1 MIPILR
7 LSLLLFASTLICAPV
22 FPAVQESPDKLPAA
36 EKEVLIELGRGLGE
50 GNGEGVI
57 EVMRGE
63 AVATPVQELPGKAPA
78 GDEVVIELE
87 NGEAAVVEELAVV
100 EPELEEPL
108 VEAEVVEEVV
118 IEEVVEEEI
127 AAAEPVIEE
136 PAEVVVEVEEVADSE
151 SVVEEIAE
159 VEAGIEEIT
168 ESAPEPGDGESVDKM
183 LAEARLLLELGNEE
197 EARKIFR
204 DVLTRDPGN
213 EVARGYLEG
222 TPAELEL
229 APVAVEN
236 LGQDVIVE
244 AAEEVEAIEAA
255 EVREEDVP
263 RSSRKRVHYFYHR
276 GLDAFKAGN
285 YPEAIHAFEEVQKI
299 DASYRRADH
308 YRREAWERIAEDQW
322 AREYMDELTLRRTM
336 DEMSY
341 DAYGRGREFMRFGRY
356 EAAIDEFQKVLD
368 VDPEHKAAQ
377 ELMEEARLNLEK
389 KSFEEEVAAAELLVA
404 DELEIRARAAE
415 EERMAVREDYHEG
428 ERLFR
433 AGEYETSRRKFAEIE
448 QQRGSHRRS
457 SFYLRKI
464 DRELWEEKEAE
475 RVDFEAEAIRKYTLG
490 PEDRVRVVVRNHPE
504 FDFIADIEENGE
516 LIIPLTNE
524 IIQADGLT
532 RDEMAENIRQYL
544 TAYIDNP
551 FVNVFIEGYG
561 SKKYYVL
568 QPKGGGSEFVM
579 DKASMTLWD
588 VMFRA
593 GIPML
598 DQAAMRR
605 IQVITPHK
613 THPTHR
619 WVNVYAMLYQ
629 GKMED
634 NIRIEPGT
642 IIYYPM
648 LAIDKFEM
656 TMKAITR
663 PLKAIVDF
671 QSDWDEFDD
680 WRKEHLK

>member
-1 MIPILR
+1 MTRIFR
-7 LSLLLFASTLICAPV
+7 LSFFLLASALICAPS
-22 FPAVQESPDKLPAA
+22 FPAVQESTDKP
-36 EKEVLIELGRGLGE
+36 
-50 GNGEGVI
+50 
-57 EVMRGE
+57 
-63 AVATPVQELPGKAPA
+63 
-78 GDEVVIELE
+78 
-87 NGEAAVVEELAVV
+87 
-100 EPELEEPL
+100 
-108 VEAEVVEEVV
+108 
-118 IEEVVEEEI
+118 
-127 AAAEPVIEE
+127 
-136 PAEVVVEVEEVADSE
+136 
-151 SVVEEIAE
+151 
-159 VEAGIEEIT
+159 
-168 ESAPEPGDGESVDKM
+168 
-183 LAEARLLLELGNEE
+183 LAEEDLLLELGKGLEGEEVTREVLIPASEVVVEEEVEETAEEEAVIEEMVEEEAGVEEALIVEQVIEESAEAEEVVGMDLVVEEDAEGKELPEEASGKDVDSAARESLDKMVAEGELLLELGQAE

-204 DVLTRDPGN
+204 DVLTLDPEN
-213 EVARGYLEG
+213 AAARAYLEEI
-222 TPAELEL
+222 AEEL
-229 APVAVEN
+229 ALEPEIIEEMEEGEEIREIAE
-236 LGQDVIVE
+236 
-244 AAEEVEAIEAA
+244 AEEA
-255 EVREEDVP
+255 EETMMAETGEEDIPSSP
-263 RSSRKRVHYFYHR
+263 RRRIHYFYNR
-276 GLDAFKAGN
+276 GLEAFEAGN
-285 YPEAIHAFEEVQKI
+285 YPEAIHSLEEVQKI
-299 DASYRRADH
+299 DTSYRRADY
-308 YRREAWERIAEDQW
+308 YRREAWQRIAEDQW
-322 AREYMDELTLRRTM
+322 AREYMDELALARTM

-341 DAYGRGREFMRFGRY
+341 DAYARGREFMRYGRY

-368 VDPEHKAAQ
+368 VDPEHQSAR
-377 ELMEEARLNLEK
+377 ELMEEAQLNLEK
-389 KSFEEEVAAAELLVA
+389 KSFEEEVAAAELLVD
-404 DELEIRARAAE
+404 DEIKIRAQAE
-415 EERMAVREDYHEG
+415 SEERMALRESYHEG

-433 AGEYETSRRKFAEIE
+433 EGEFDSSRRKFAEIE
-448 QQRGSHRRS
+448 EERGRHRRS

-475 RVDFEAEAIRKYTLG
+475 RTDFEAEAIRKYTLG
-490 PEDRVRVVVRNHPE
+490 PDDVVRVVVRNHPE
-504 FDFIADIEENGE
+504 FDFTSSIEEGGE

-532 RDEMAENIRQYL
+532 RDDLAETIRQYL

-551 FVNVFIEGYG
+551 FVNIFITGYG

-568 QPKGGGSEFVM
+568 QPKGGGAEYIM

-593 GIPML
+593 GIPQL

-663 PLKAIVDF
+663 PLKAMVDF
-671 QSDWDEFDD
+671 QSDYDEFDD

>member
-1 MIPILR
+1 
-7 LSLLLFASTLICAPV
+7 
-22 FPAVQESPDKLPAA
+22 
-36 EKEVLIELGRGLGE
+36 
-50 GNGEGVI
+50 
-57 EVMRGE
+57 
-63 AVATPVQELPGKAPA
+63 
-78 GDEVVIELE
+78 
-87 NGEAAVVEELAVV
+87 
-100 EPELEEPL
+100 
-108 VEAEVVEEVV
+108 
-118 IEEVVEEEI
+118 
-127 AAAEPVIEE
+127 
-136 PAEVVVEVEEVADSE
+136 
-151 SVVEEIAE
+151 
-159 VEAGIEEIT
+159 
-168 ESAPEPGDGESVDKM
+168 
-183 LAEARLLLELGNEE
+183 
-197 EARKIFR
+197 
-204 DVLTRDPGN
+204 
-213 EVARGYLEG
+213 
-222 TPAELEL
+222 
-229 APVAVEN
+229 
-236 LGQDVIVE
+236 
-244 AAEEVEAIEAA
+244 
-255 EVREEDVP
+255 
-263 RSSRKRVHYFYHR
+263 
-276 GLDAFKAGN
+276 
-285 YPEAIHAFEEVQKI
+285 
-299 DASYRRADH
+299 
-308 YRREAWERIAEDQW
+308 
-322 AREYMDELTLRRTM
+322 MDELALARTM

-341 DAYGRGREFMRFGRY
+341 DAYARGREFMRYGRY

-368 VDPEHKAAQ
+368 VDPEHQSAR

-389 KSFEEEVAAAELLVA
+389 KSFEEEVAAAELLVD
-404 DELEIRARAAE
+404 DEIKIRAQAE
-415 EERMAVREDYHEG
+415 SEERMALRESYHEG

-433 AGEYETSRRKFAEIE
+433 EGEFDSSRRKFAEIE
-448 QQRGSHRRS
+448 EERGRHRRS

-475 RVDFEAEAIRKYTLG
+475 RTDFEAEAIRKYTLG
-490 PEDRVRVVVRNHPE
+490 PDDVVRVVVRNHPE
-504 FDFIADIEENGE
+504 FDFTSSIEEGGE

-532 RDEMAENIRQYL
+532 RDDLAETIRQYL

-551 FVNVFIEGYG
+551 FVNIFITGYG

-568 QPKGGGSEFVM
+568 QPKGGGAEYIM

-593 GIPML
+593 GIPQL

-663 PLKAIVDF
+663 PLKAMVDF
-671 QSDWDEFDD
+671 QSDYDEFDD